1 MPKWICPACSASHN
15 VPDSAISRTAKC
27 QKCGRPS
34 IVTDSEEEI
43 EPPSLLNKI
52 IEDDDEGPIPARL
65 PRNRSKSYDA
75 PPTIV
80 AKGILLICL
89 AIVVLAMLLSFF
101 TDEVKPLRFQLVL
114 GAIVFGIQLALI
126 WPFYSACDDIRAIR
140 EKIDSK

>member
-1 MPKWICPACSASHN
+1 MPKWICPTCSASHN
-15 VPDSAISRTAKC
+15 VPDSAIGRTAKC

-65 PRNRSKSYDA
+65 SRKRSASYDA

-89 AIVVLAMLLSFF
+89 AIVVLAMLLSFI
-101 TDEVKPLRFQLVL
+101 TDEVKPLRGQLVL
-114 GAIVFGIQLALI
+114 GTIIFGIQLALV
-126 WPFYSACDDIRAIR
+126 WPFYGECDDIRAIR